1 MKKYLIKIIILIT
14 FWFSFIPAVFWF
26 DAVITSAELKNIK
39 TNEIKSFTVYNYK
52 SKNLLELSLLKK
64 LDWKNIWDTI
74 LDWEINAI
82 CYESDCYLTGW
93 ISTRSYRI
101 YPAWRLWNEKKY
113 IPKLER
119 EEFQINNLSLSQKYE
134 LFDYR
139 VLKPILI
146 EIIIFLPLNLVVF
159 HCAWYL
165 LFLIFYKKFNINYFK
180 RIYLNA
186 WLFYILSIIIL
197 YYLWHGFTNYNSG
210 LMWLFWY
217 FFFIGIFKFIL
228 FLISR
233 YTIERYNKIEE
244 EKSNLGNKILLW
256 YWIIFLLIVGVSFLV
271 KLLSNLF

>member
-1 MKKYLIKIIILIT
+1 MKKYLFKIILLISLWFTFVPSVFWRDIMNTSVIFKNNDTKSLIT
-14 FWFSFIPAVFWF
+14 FTLHTYES
-26 DAVITSAELKNIK
+26 K
-39 TNEIKSFTVYNYK
+39 T
-52 SKNLLELSLLKK
+52 LLELSLINK
-64 LDWKNIWDTI
+64 LNWKNIWENI
-74 LDWEINAI
+74 LNLEIYSVCREQE
-82 CYESDCYLTGW
+82 CYFEWLISSNYYW
-93 ISTRSYRI
+93 IYSNNKNNLVSQNKENYQE
-101 YPAWRLWNEKKY
+101 LS
-113 IPKLER
+113 LD
-119 EEFQINNLSLSQKYE
+119 NLSLSQKYE

-146 EIIIFLPLNLVVF
+146 EIIIFLPLNLVIF
-159 HCAWYL
+159 HCVWYL
-165 LFLIFYKKFNINYFK
+165 LYLIFYKKLNINYFK

-197 YYLWHGFTNYNSG
+197 YYLWYGFTNYNSG

-233 YTIERYNKIEE
+233 YTIERYNRTEKV
-244 EKSNLGNKILLW
+244 KSNLGNKILLW